1 MNFIKKVLS
10 SANNIVND
18 DSNVNNIIKINNVKI
33 KNYELDNAFF
43 LHTDKNTPLC
53 DIISD
58 NILTIKV
65 VNVIEKNKIRGIINV
80 NYNFLKFNIILLNKK
95 FVNINDLYFSLTN
108 SNDIDNMLNHFNNNN
123 IFINAKIKNIDINN
137 NLLCEII

>member
-1 MNFIKKVLS
+1 MNYIKKVLS
-10 SANNIVND
+10 GANYIVNE
-18 DSNVNNIIKINNVKI
+18 DSNFNNIIKINNVKI

-43 LHTDKNTPLC
+43 LHRDKNTPLC